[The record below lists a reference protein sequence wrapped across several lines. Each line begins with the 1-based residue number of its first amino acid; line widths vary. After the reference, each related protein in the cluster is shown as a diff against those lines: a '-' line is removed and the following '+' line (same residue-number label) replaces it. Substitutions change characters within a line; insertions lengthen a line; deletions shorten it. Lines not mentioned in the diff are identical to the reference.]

1 MTPDDLDP
9 PQFMPKKA
17 VVRPSATGARRVG
30 ATPDQSPLARPDS
43 STPRSQRP
51 VRAPSELS
59 HRPISPARRATRTPA
74 ASVAEAPSAPPEP
87 SARQRPST
95 NGPSGPMLV
104 ARPTSA
110 LPPDASEHRGPQP
123 PAGGGRTAGARRR
136 ARRLPIVVALVLALL
151 MAWPFG
157 LMAWANGKIVHTS
170 ALSGAPGTPGTT
182 YLLVG
187 SDSRADG
194 TVTDGAAGQRSD
206 TILVLHVA
214 SNGQA
219 AMISLPRDT
228 YVQIEG
234 YGGNKLN
241 ASYSFG
247 GGPLLVSTVESL
259 TGLTVDHYVEIGMG
273 GVVTVVD
280 AVDGVDLCLDYDV
293 NDDLSGLV
301 WTAGCHDVD
310 GSTALAFARMRY
322 SDPLGDIG
330 RQTRQ
335 RQVVAAVVREAAT
348 PATALNPVQQVRL
361 IDAGTGALATDAA
374 TGIVDLARLALAFRS
389 ATGADGITGAPPIA
403 DFDYHPGGVGSTVL
417 LDEALGAQFFQ
428 RLRDGDLTSADI
440 QQWG

>member
-1 MTPDDLDP
+1 MTPELDP
-9 PQFMPKKA
+9 PQFRPQENTA
-17 VVRPSATGARRVG
+17 RPSAAGARRVG
-30 ATPDQSPLARPDS
+30 AAPDQPRLARSDPPA
-43 STPRSQRP
+43 PRSQRP
-51 VRAPSELS
+51 IRGPSQPS
-59 HRPISPARRATRTPA
+59 HRPISPSRPATRLPA
-74 ASVAEAPSAPPEP
+74 ARVMEAPGDPPDQ
-87 SARQRPST
+87 SARHRPST
-95 NGPSGPMLV
+95 NSPSGPV
-104 ARPTSA
+104 PARP
-110 LPPDASEHRGPQP
+110 ASKLAPGAGERRGPQP
-123 PAGGGRTAGARRR
+123 PASGSHPAGVRRR
-136 ARRLPIVVALVLALL
+136 TRLPIVLALVVALLL
-151 MAWPFG
+151 AWPIG
-157 LMAWANGKIVHTS
+157 LLVWANGRIVHTS